1 MEDQATSP
9 SSHASR
15 PRPRRVT
22 PVGVALIATSGAV
35 LALTSAR
42 SVSRTHEPDLVG
54 PGVVSTRDYERDAA
68 LSPDGRTLY
77 FTKRTIWPYFSV
89 ICVSHLVNGRWNEP
103 EIASFSG
110 RYPDATPTFSPNGN
124 TLYFASRRPADSA
137 STLRRDYDLWAVD
150 RHGNE
155 WSEPRHLP
163 APINTNANELSPSL
177 TTAGVLYFVTDG
189 QPPQIVRA
197 EPDGS
202 GWSEPV
208 AVGADSTSYE
218 LGVTVSRDER
228 YLVETVLGR
237 PDALGTA
244 EGIYQRGDLYVRQR
258 RDDGRWSELRHL
270 PAPINSAAEEGS
282 PSLTPDGR
290 LLFTSERGGFTEH
303 GPRKRSTRVFEK
315 ALHEPGN
322 GLGDLYSID
331 AAALGIRP

>member
-1 MEDQATSP
+1 MR
-9 SSHASR
+9 SHVSRQR
-15 PRPRRVT
+15 PRPVT
-22 PVGVALIATSGAV
+22 PVALALIATSGAV
-35 LALTSAR
+35 LAFTSAR
-42 SVSRTHEPDLVG
+42 STSRTDEPELVG

-89 ICVSHLVNGRWNEP
+89 ICVSHLVNGKWNEP
-103 EIASFSG
+103 EIAPFSG
-110 RYPDATPTFSPNGN
+110 RYPDATPALSPDGS
-124 TLYFASRRPADSA
+124 TLYFASRRPAESG
-137 STLRRDYDLWAVD
+137 STPRRDYDLWAVD
-150 RHGNE
+150 RKGNE

-189 QPPQIVRA
+189 QRPLVVRA
-197 EPDGS
+197 TPAGS

-208 AVGADSTSYE
+208 AVGGDSTSYE

-228 YLVETVLGR
+228 YMVVTVLGR

-244 EGIYQRGDLYVRQR
+244 EGIYQRADLYMRQR
-258 RDDGRWSELRHL
+258 RDDGTWSELRHL

-282 PSLTPDGR
+282 PSLTTDGR

-303 GPRKRSTRVFEK
+303 GPRKRSTGDFEK

-322 GLGDLYSID
+322 GLGDLYSIG
-331 AAALGIRP
+331 AVALGIRP